1 MVTLIK
7 IEDVEL
13 TELRFEEEIEENV
26 LNPPQPRTLRILR
39 FYVMFLFMWQTLF
52 RVSDAGMSAPF
63 VYLAM
68 LLALVLSNVE
78 NPDVQA
84 FIQMLARSCLAAKKL
99 SGIAHECSFF
109 KVCELSQVPF
119 IVLN

>member
-84 FIQMLARSCLAAKKL
+84 FIQMFGKKL
-99 SGIAHECSFF
+99 FG
-109 KVCELSQVPF
+109 SQET
-119 IVLN
+119 IWNSS